1 MTNKG
6 SQCSGSKPFILSP
19 WSLGLQASFI
29 CPGYLSTTPPVA
41 DEISLDRFKIMEKRL
56 YYGITTPGGILTTL
70 FGLWLLTENSSAY
83 MQMGWM
89 HAKLGLVALLWAYH
103 IACGYYL
110 KCFKQNNNRKSQ
122 LFYRWFNEFPS
133 LILVAVVILVT
144 VKPF

>member
-1 MTNKG
+1 MLWIKAFHIIAMVTWFAG
-6 SQCSGSKPFILSP
+6 LFYLPRLFVYHAACS
-19 WSLGLQASFI
+19 
-29 CPGYLSTTPPVA
+29 
-41 DEISLDRFKIMEKRL
+41 DEISLERFRIMEKRL

-103 IACGYYL
+103 FACGYYL
-110 KCFKQNNNRKSQ
+110 NRFKQNNNRKSQ